1 MPPRRPTYRR
11 MLSGALRESACATAI
26 AGNKCPPVPPP
37 EINTR
42 MSNPSH
48 LLALRRDVQQYADGA
63 QRDGQRRATIT
74 YEGQGNAGRG
84 QRHRDSRDVDQR
96 LDRDPGGDAAGEERA
111 ERIRGLE
118 RDPVTAIGKKAEEGE
133 HRGGADQPGLLA
145 DDREDEI
152 GVGKGQ
158 PLIFL
163 NTLAQSDAHDAS
175 RSERDHRLDCL
186 EAGVERVGPWV
197 EEG

>member
-74 YEGQGNAGRG
+74 DEGQGNAGRG
-84 QRHRDSRDVDQR
+84 QRHRDSRDVDER
-96 LDRDPGGDAAGEERA
+96 VGRVPGGDGAGEESA
-111 ERIRGLE
+111 EGIRGLA
-118 RDPVTAIGKKAEEGE
+118 RGPVTAIGKEAEEGE
-133 HRGGADQPGLLA
+133 DRGGADQG
-145 DDREDEI
+145 
-152 GVGKGQ
+152 
-158 PLIFL
+158 
-163 NTLAQSDAHDAS
+163 
-175 RSERDHRLDCL
+175 
-186 EAGVERVGPWV
+186 RVVAAAP
-197 EEG
+197 